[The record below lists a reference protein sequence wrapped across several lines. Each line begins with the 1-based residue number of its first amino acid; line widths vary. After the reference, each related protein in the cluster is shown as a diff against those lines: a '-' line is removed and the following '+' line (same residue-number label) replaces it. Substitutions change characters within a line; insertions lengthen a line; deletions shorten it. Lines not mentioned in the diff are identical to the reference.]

1 MKMCEEFIIMDPF
14 IWLLLDVGRGRFFNS
29 CKFWLYY
36 FRCEAENTCACD
48 VSPFVC
54 ACFLVSSSSGLGGIC
69 SLHVKRCKRGRTCL
83 AAVEVDFVCLAEEG
97 STWAMFC
104 VWGCVC
110 SLSWHK
116 LCVCVQYGVCTNN
129 WLLCSCETAWRL
141 TAFLYMCVRVME
153 TLFNTIHFVFLGNPR
168 FQIGWVAVLWE
179 GLWQDGKQNS
189 EEKYR

>member
-69 SLHVKRCKRGRTCL
+69 SVHVKRCKRGRTCL
-83 AAVEVDFVCLAEEG
+83 AAVEVDFALQRRAVPGPCSVCEDVFAPCHAQLE
-97 STWAMFC
+97 
-104 VWGCVC
+104 
-110 SLSWHK
+110 

-129 WLLCSCETAWRL
+129 
-141 TAFLYMCVRVME
+141 
-153 TLFNTIHFVFLGNPR
+153 
-168 FQIGWVAVLWE
+168 
-179 GLWQDGKQNS
+179 
-189 EEKYR
+189 